1 MAETQRQNIADILCI
16 GCQKGATSWLHWVLS
31 QHPDTHV
38 FPDGEPLTSTN
49 KEAHFW
55 DRNHHLGMD
64 WYREL
69 MAPPRA
75 ELKSMDF
82 TPEYAPLPDHMIDE
96 CKWVNP
102 GARVIYVL
110 RDPLARAV
118 SALRMQMLWTLGPD
132 HDAPLVMD
140 TQLERLIS
148 AVDLDSHSR
157 YMRNYTAWKA
167 RYGDL
172 LLLSYEGLAAD
183 PRGTVARVM
192 AHVGLNPARLTG
204 EARGRFE
211 AALAEKVWA
220 SQPFVVDRDVLFYLE
235 GMMRETRREVE
246 AHLRLRFAE
255 GPRLLAEAARS
266 VPRAQRR
273 ARGASSAPPFA
284 ALPAIRTFYDIVVGP
299 SPDRMTPGVFWPD
312 FETEMEPRLWRWNKP
327 RCFPPPPLKGP
338 VTAEFTDP
346 AVYVSMY
353 DPHFGHTVS
362 ETVPRLPQSL
372 AEFPDLPLIF
382 NTNAKLPP
390 GHPSAVFRSIMD
402 WLSIPLSQIRFIHEP
417 TLFRELHVAAQAEHL
432 DGPLAPPGYLEL
444 LEARTH
450 DKLGEL
456 RPEGITYVS
465 RVNLA
470 PQRGVHAAESYLVE
484 KLRELGVRILIPEE
498 MPLPEQMRAYANA
511 KYLVFA
517 EGSAIHGRQLI
528 GRVDQHISILR
539 RRFRSAIAQHQMAPR
554 AASLTYVPCF
564 AGSLK
569 IKGPDGSVIQH
580 AMSSLMNPQPVI
592 DHFEGLG
599 VPLGRV
605 WDQAEF
611 LKRRDHDL
619 LAYARAVYGPRIEHW
634 LKPWND
640 DQFFLDQFEELSLQ
654 HLLPEVREIVAAKP
668 K

>member
-1 MAETQRQNIADILCI
+1 MSQTERRNIADILCI

-64 WYREL
+64 WYRDL
-69 MAPPRA
+69 MAPPDA
-75 ELKSMDF
+75 ALKTMDF
-82 TPEYAPLPDHMIDE
+82 TPDYAPLPDHMIDE

-102 GARVIYVL
+102 DARVISVL

-118 SALRMQMLWTLGPD
+118 SALRMQMLWTLGPK
-132 HDAPLVMD
+132 HDAPLEMGA
-140 TQLERLIS
+140 QLERLIA
-148 AVDLDSHSR
+148 AVDLHSHSQ
-157 YMRNYTAWKA
+157 YLRNYTAWKA

-183 PRGTVARVM
+183 PKGTVARVM
-192 AHVGLNPARLTG
+192 AHVGLDPARLTG
-204 EARGRFE
+204 AARQRFE
-211 AALAEKVWA
+211 DALAERVWA
-220 SQPFVVDRDVLFYLE
+220 SQPYAVDRDVLFYLE

-246 AHLRLRFAE
+246 AHLRLRFSE
-255 GPRLLAEAARS
+255 GPRLLDEAARS
-266 VPRAQRR
+266 APRAQRR

-284 ALPAIRTFYDIVVGP
+284 TLPPMRSFHDIVVGP
-299 SPDRMTPGVFWPD
+299 APDRDTPGVFWPD
-312 FETEMEPRLWRWNKP
+312 FDSQIEPRLWRWNKP
-327 RCFPPPPLKGP
+327 DCRRPAPLKGP

-346 AVYVSMY
+346 AVFVSMY
-353 DPHFGHTVS
+353 DNHFGHMVS

-382 NTNAKLPP
+382 TTNVKLPP
-390 GHPSAVFRSIMD
+390 HHPSAMFRGVLD

-450 DKLGEL
+450 DKLGQV
-456 RPEGITYVS
+456 RPEGVAYVS
-465 RVNLA
+465 RVTLA
-470 PQRGVHAAESYLVE
+470 PQKGVHAGESYLVE
-484 KLRELGVRILIPEE
+484 MLRELGVRILIPEE
-498 MPLPEQMRAYANA
+498 MPLPEQMRAYANT
-511 KYLVFA
+511 KHLVFA

-564 AGSLK
+564 AGALK
-569 IKGPDGSVIQH
+569 IKRVEGTVIQH
-580 AMSSLMNPQPVI
+580 AMSSLMNTQPVI
-592 DHFEGLG
+592 EHFEGLG

-605 WDQAEF
+605 WDQGEY
-611 LKRRDHDL
+611 LKARDRDL
-619 LAYARAVYGPRIEHW
+619 LAYLRAVYGPNIEPW
-634 LKPWND
+634 LKPFND
-640 DQFFLDQFEELSLQ
+640 DQFMLDQFEELSLQ
-654 HLLPEVREIVAAKP
+654 HLLPEAREILAQRAK
-668 K
+668 